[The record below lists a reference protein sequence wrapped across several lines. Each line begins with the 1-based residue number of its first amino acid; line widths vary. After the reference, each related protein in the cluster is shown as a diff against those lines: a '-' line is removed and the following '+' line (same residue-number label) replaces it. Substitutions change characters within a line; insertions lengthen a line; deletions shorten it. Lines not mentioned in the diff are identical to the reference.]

1 MSNVELWT
9 YISYGIAGLFFIAAC
24 VFGALIY
31 ISSQNSKK
39 NPIALPSKNPVIDE
53 RVKDEV
59 FNDEDVNGDLKGSL
73 PSRRSKRAMPVMHEP
88 KGNLRSSKSFFED
101 DDDSFKLTGG
111 QSK

>member
-24 VFGALIY
+24 FFAGLIY
-31 ISSQNSKK
+31 VSSQNSKK
-39 NPIALPSKNPVIDE
+39 NPIALPKKAVIE
-53 RVKDEV
+53 EKEEE
-59 FNDEDVNGDLKGSL
+59 FFSDEDVKGNIQGSL
-73 PSRRSKRAMPVMHEP
+73 PSRRSNRTMPVMHEP
-88 KGNLRSSKSFFED
+88 KGNLRSSKNFFDD